1 MSGKEIR
8 TLSTHGNSCL
18 LTYTIVLVGCQNQE
32 VIWIYGFKIHRGS
45 IVCFKLFWQW
55 SSSHNIPIALCEDKL
70 EFGHGGSDPYMQ
82 IARCYN
88 LVVGVLTDHSTKN
101 INASNFLTHRAP
113 CFLICLIGTWC
124 PSLILASVDLILP
137 RAHVVCMWWVLWWWQ
152 TSCRTTWPVCF
163 HARRSYPDSSSRS
176 SKTVG
181 GTSQGNIIFAAVRA
195 QWECISTSATHTV
208 LLAGL
213 WLDLLESHLH
223 LRPLASTSH
232 AHYSN
237 QQAKRGVWH
246 LCPGPTMRTSDCF
259 LPPSRLVPFLTFKS
273 LSNLCLAPIHKMST
287 SIWQILG

>member
-101 INASNFLTHRAP
+101 INASNFLTHGAP
-113 CFLICLIGTWC
+113 CFLICPIGTQC
-124 PSLILASVDLILP
+124 CSLVLASVDLILP
-137 RAHVVCMWWVLWWWQ
+137 RVHVVICGGFLDGHKPVVEPLGQPVFMLADHICTHQGEVARLLGALVRGISSLRWWGHDGNLFRHLPLKERCLQ
-152 TSCRTTWPVCF
+152 
-163 HARRSYPDSSSRS
+163 ARDS
-176 SKTVG
+176 TFWNLIY
-181 GTSQGNIIFAAVRA
+181 TI
-195 QWECISTSATHTV
+195 
-208 LLAGL
+208 
-213 WLDLLESHLH
+213 DPSHLQVMH
-223 LRPLASTSH
+223 ITRTRRRRGDSDICVPAQRCVPATISCYPLVSFHSRPSSPCQTCASLLFTRCP
-232 AHYSN
+232 
-237 QQAKRGVWH
+237 QAYGR
-246 LCPGPTMRTSDCF
+246 
-259 LPPSRLVPFLTFKS
+259 
-273 LSNLCLAPIHKMST
+273 
-287 SIWQILG
+287 